1 MISSLTLFDNLDPT
15 PQSHLPPW
23 DRERQEGEKE
33 RKERIKQEGGKE
45 KGEMM
50 G

>member
-1 MISSLTLFDNLDPT
+1 MISSLTLFDNLDST
-15 PQSHLPPW
+15 PQSYP
-23 DRERQEGEKE
+23 EKSKKV
-33 RKERIKQEGGKE
+33 RKKGKKELKQGGGKK